1 VPAEWQ
7 TGVCEQLLRRQIA
20 RSAVDVTVIDRQNYH
35 LFQPLL
41 YQVATAVL
49 SPGDIT
55 EPIPGRPAVST
66 KRHSAPRR
74 GDRYH
79 GAPSQDTLRRR
90 AELRLP
96 GPRDPVAIHLFRWQR
111 VAAIG
116 SRSQIDR
123 RRQPDPP
130 PFCCSSSKRR
140 KPLQTRRFTDACW
153 RLSWSALERPGF

>member
-1 VPAEWQ
+1 MGLRNVGGSCEIGRGSSKAERGPLIVPAEWQ

-79 GAPSQDTLRRR
+79 GAPSRAVLGPAILRGDRASDWISPVTRR
-90 AELRLP
+90 A
-96 GPRDPVAIHLFRWQR
+96 VSSCSFAT
-111 VAAIG
+111 VMAA
-116 SRSQIDR
+116 
-123 RRQPDPP
+123 
-130 PFCCSSSKRR
+130 
-140 KPLQTRRFTDACW
+140 
-153 RLSWSALERPGF
+153 

>member
-1 VPAEWQ
+1 LGLRNVGGSCEIGRGSSKAERGPLIVPAEWQ

-96 GPRDPVAIHLFRWQR
+96 GPRDPVAIHLFR
-111 VAAIG
+111 
-116 SRSQIDR
+116 
-123 RRQPDPP
+123 
-130 PFCCSSSKRR
+130 
-140 KPLQTRRFTDACW
+140 
-153 RLSWSALERPGF
+153 